1 METLSNRGLG
11 AIRPMLA
18 YLDQFLEGARDQHSV
33 ENPDGF
39 VLLCVAENRLPQSFE
54 GAMIPKIQ
62 SASIGAISAETG
74 AYGDFSGRQ
83 QFREAFAGIA
93 AQTFLAEAGLRVD
106 PAQLVVSSGCGAVI
120 NNLCQV
126 LCDPGDAVLLPTPT
140 YAALPNDCGVLA
152 KAAVVG
158 MPTEATGYKLTTGVL
173 EAGYA
178 AALAAAHK
186 PRILLLLNPNNPL
199 GTVYSEAE
207 LTLAIEFC
215 EVRRMHLVV
224 DEIYANSTHGCASRW
239 LKEASR
245 PTTGADSATGATP
258 DGGPSEPRFV
268 SIVEVMHKRGTAGG
282 SGASATSS
290 VADAA
295 VTGAPAAGAGGS
307 EPQSRG
313 KALIPP
319 EGGSAA
325 CTPKVDNAPCGADG
339 TAHAASSA
347 KAHAAPQLASYM
359 GNYVHALWGLS
370 KDWAMSGYRV
380 GVLHSH
386 NAALLKALGNIN
398 YFTGVSSDTQ
408 DRLAAVLTDTE
419 WCTRYLAAN
428 CGALRA
434 AYALVTGILAE
445 ARVPFVPACSGMFV
459 WIDLRHYLRHR
470 RTAAPAADAGGGGH
484 REPAASEPDW
494 EAERALTTLMFDKA
508 KVLLTPG
515 EACMAAEP
523 GFYRCCFAWMPQLE
537 SVRVGFTRLQK
548 LLQELGPAPDG
559 VVGAP

>member
-1 METLSNRGLG
+1 
-11 AIRPMLA
+11 
-18 YLDQFLEGARDQHSV
+18 
-33 ENPDGF
+33 
-39 VLLCVAENRLPQSFE
+39 
-54 GAMIPKIQ
+54 
-62 SASIGAISAETG
+62 
-74 AYGDFSGRQ
+74 
-83 QFREAFAGIA
+83 
-93 AQTFLAEAGLRVD
+93 
-106 PAQLVVSSGCGAVI
+106 
-120 NNLCQV
+120 
-126 LCDPGDAVLLPTPT
+126 
-140 YAALPNDCGVLA
+140 
-152 KAAVVG
+152 
-158 MPTEATGYKLTTGVL
+158 VL

-178 AALAAAHK
+178 AALTAAHK

-215 EVRRMHLVV
+215 EAQRMHLVV

-239 LKEASR
+239 LKAASR
-245 PTTGADSATGATP
+245 PTAGGDTATGFASEG
-258 DGGPSEPRFV
+258 DAGEPRFV

-282 SGASATSS
+282 SGVGATSS

-295 VTGAPAAGAGGS
+295 VTGGPAAGAGGS
-307 EPQSRG
+307 ELQSRG
-313 KALIPP
+313 RALVPP

-325 CTPKVDNAPCGADG
+325 CTPKEDNAPCGTDG
-339 TAHAASSA
+339 SAHAALSA

-359 GNYVHALWGLS
+359 GNYVHVLWGLS

-408 DRLAAVLTDTE
+408 DRLAAVLTDTQ
-419 WCTRYLAAN
+419 WCKRYLAAN

-434 AYALVTGILAE
+434 AYALVTGILAD
-445 ARVPFVPACSGMFV
+445 ARIPFVPACSGMFV
-459 WIDLRHYLRHR
+459 WIDLRRFLRHH
-470 RTAAPAADAGGGGH
+470 RTAAPAALAASGTSRH
-484 REPAASEPDW
+484 RDTAASEPDW

-537 SVRVGFTRLQK
+537 SVRVGFVRLQK
-548 LLQELGPAPDG
+548 LLQELGPAPDS
-559 VVGAP
+559 VGEAP